1 MTNQFAN
8 ILMGSICAVLLI
20 GSVQNVLGQSPPRKI
35 YSVVE
40 KQPEFPGG
48 KQALS
53 RYLAETIKF
62 PGSLMRQGANTGPVA
77 AQFVIERDG
86 SINNVRVTTKP
97 LTGKNRKGMKSFI
110 ATVIAAIEKM
120 PEWRPGE
127 INNQPVAV
135 FYTLPIE
142 VNMQ

>member
-1 MTNQFAN
+1 MKK
-8 ILMGSICAVLLI
+8 SIAHLVAYIISAFVLC
-20 GSVQNVLGQSPPRKI
+20 SYAPSATGQSVSRKV

-48 KQALS
+48 KAALS

-62 PGSLMRQGANTGPVA
+62 PGSLMRQGNDTGPVS

-86 SINNVRVTTKP
+86 SVNDVRVTTKP
-97 LTGKNRKGMKSFI
+97 LTGKAKKGMKAFI
-110 ATVIAAIEKM
+110 TTIIAAVEKM
-120 PEWRPGE
+120 PDWQPGE
-127 INNQPVAV
+127 INNQRVAV

-142 VNMQ
+142 VNVQ